1 MISTPQ
7 YEQIPYRKCGNSGLY
22 LPAMSLG
29 LWHNF
34 GGLQSPD
41 KVDEMLLK
49 AFEMGVTHFD
59 LANNYGPPPGS
70 AEEQLGR
77 ALKTIFAG
85 KRDELIISSKAGFG
99 MWPGPYGDGGSRKY
113 LISSCNQ
120 SLKRL
125 GVEYVDIF
133 YHHRPDSDTPLEE
146 SMRALEQ
153 IVRSGKAIY
162 AGISNYPADL
172 ARQAIQML
180 KSWGVPIVIHQPIY
194 NMFLREPENGL
205 FDVLE
210 EEGIGCIPFSPLAQG
225 LLTNKY
231 IHGIPENSRIA
242 DPEGFLQRD
251 DLTEH
256 KLEQIKKLNAI
267 AESRGQSLAQLALIW
282 VLRKKVVTSALIGIS
297 SVKQLEDN
305 LAALNNLNLTA
316 DELDEIEVIL
326 NT

>member
-1 MISTPQ
+1 
-7 YEQIPYRKCGNSGLY
+7 
-22 LPAMSLG
+22 
-29 LWHNF
+29 
-34 GGLQSPD
+34 
-41 KVDEMLLK
+41 
-49 AFEMGVTHFD
+49 
-59 LANNYGPPPGS
+59 
-70 AEEQLGR
+70 
-77 ALKTIFAG
+77 
-85 KRDELIISSKAGFG
+85 

-146 SMRALEQ
+146 SMRALEH

-172 ARQAIQML
+172 AKQAIQML

-242 DPEGFLQRD
+242 DPKGFLQRD
-251 DLTEH
+251 ALTDH
-256 KLEQIKKLNAI
+256 KLEQIKKLNAL

-297 SVKQLEDN
+297 SVQQLEDN
-305 LAALNNLNLTA
+305 LAALKNLELSA